1 MPRIHNR
8 AKMSVTGTPGTGAAT
23 LNAAVSGF
31 QTFATAG
38 IQDGDLVDYTIEDGS
53 NFECGVGQ
61 YASSGTSLTRLK
73 ITDSSN
79 SGSAISATSAAIV
92 YVTVLDNSIV
102 TRGKSFAASLGQQW
116 P

>member
-1 MPRIHNR
+1 
-8 AKMSVTGTPGTGAAT
+8 
-23 LNAAVSGF
+23 
-31 QTFATAG
+31 
-38 IQDGDLVDYTIEDGS
+38 
-53 NFECGVGQ
+53 
-61 YASSGTSLTRLK
+61 LTRLK

-102 TRGKSFAASLGQQW
+102 TRGKSFAGALGLQW